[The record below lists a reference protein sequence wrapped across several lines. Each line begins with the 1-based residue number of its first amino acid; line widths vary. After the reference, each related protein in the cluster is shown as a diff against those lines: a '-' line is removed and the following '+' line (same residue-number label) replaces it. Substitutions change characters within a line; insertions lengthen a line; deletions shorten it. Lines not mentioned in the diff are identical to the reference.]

1 VLSMGRPRKNPLV
14 LPDNWRSMNA
24 LPLPLWALAHGVSEA
39 VAKAAVRKGKLRARR
54 LSDRKIIT
62 RGAVSGDGEP
72 RGEPNRQ
79 RATAHGRPVYPIP
92 THFPGSTPTVAGV
105 MTKDSR

>member
-1 VLSMGRPRKNPLV
+1 MARPRRKPLV

-54 LSDRKIIT
+54 LSDRKIIIFLNQPP
-62 RGAVSGDGEP
+62 GEP
-72 RGEPNRQ
+72 SVE
-79 RATAHGRPVYPIP
+79 TANPVASQTANAQPRTGGRFTRSQP
-92 THFPGSTPTVAGV
+92 TPPGPP
-105 MTKDSR
+105 RP